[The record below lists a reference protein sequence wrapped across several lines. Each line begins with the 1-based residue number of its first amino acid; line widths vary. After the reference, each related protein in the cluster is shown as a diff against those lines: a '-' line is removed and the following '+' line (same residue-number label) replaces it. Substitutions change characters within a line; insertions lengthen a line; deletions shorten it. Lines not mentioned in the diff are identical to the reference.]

1 MPSRRC
7 GISLREIKIFVL
19 SELFMGL
26 PFLEC
31 VDHRAVIVG
40 IGSNQAVYHI
50 HDKYIAA
57 DGYLFFFKS
66 IQVETEIF
74 RKPFSFAV
82 KEHTE
87 PFSIRDESYFC
98 FVIQLG
104 CIYFQE
110 IFRFREIP
118 GLYIL
123 FGKKGAL
130 RGNVAISAR

>member
-1 MPSRRC
+1 M
-7 GISLREIKIFVL
+7 L

-50 HDKYIAA
+50 HDKYIAV

-123 FGKKGAL
+123 FGKKGA
-130 RGNVAISAR
+130 